1 MQRLLF
7 LICYELN
14 GKKWLVYREIEIFNS
29 CFRLYAYELNPYLFL
44 HCQAA
49 YLDELENYYIKHN
62 EWISIVFGF
71 LKRRLYKL
79 DLPRITNYIC
89 GHLISCYPNRSYLE
103 IQYNYISKLTILCN
117 CKKKRGLPICSK
129 KGEEI
134 YDGKLVKF
142 FEDEQLTN
150 CSCSYV

>member
-1 MQRLLF
+1 MGK
-7 LICYELN
+7 N
-14 GKKWLVYREIEIFNS
+14 GWSIEKLKYLTLALD
-29 CFRLYAYELNPYLFL
+29 CMPDELNPYLFL

-103 IQYNYISKLTILCN
+103 IQYNYISKLTIVCN

-134 YDGKLVKF
+134 CDGKLVKF
-142 FEDEQLTN
+142 FEDEQLTK